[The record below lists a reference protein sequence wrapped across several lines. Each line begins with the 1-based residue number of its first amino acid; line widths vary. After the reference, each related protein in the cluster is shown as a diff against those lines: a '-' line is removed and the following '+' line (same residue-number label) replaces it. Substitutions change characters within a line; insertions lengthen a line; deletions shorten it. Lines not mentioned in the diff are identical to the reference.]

1 MLRSLLPLLVL
12 LPAITGCITPDVPAD
27 AADMAEKTQDISAVF
42 ESREAYSVHRL
53 DSLDIEAFLDSFPG
67 YRTDTTGIRNF
78 YHRRKY
84 QYAWF
89 VNDSLS
95 QSALG
100 FFDLVNSADT
110 AFKAVRT
117 LRDQM
122 RELLLSTKADGR
134 SIALCDSCQLH
145 LELALTA
152 QFFGIADKKYG
163 GVVGKDLRELDWF
176 IPRRKKD
183 ISRLIDSLA
192 AGHMDLSPLEPL
204 HPQYRALKAQLRHYH
219 LLDSLSDW
227 TPISLGELRKLEP
240 GQRNAIVP
248 DLRQRLLLLGDLTT
262 TGDTLYLNS
271 KDYDSTLVAAVQRF
285 QERHGLHPDGVV
297 GKGVVA
303 ALNVT
308 PSARLR
314 TMLVN
319 MERLR
324 WVQEENAPDQVLV
337 NIPEFRMHVFE
348 DGREVLSMDVVVGTV
363 ATRTVIFSDSL
374 SQIVFSP
381 TWTIPKSIVQGEIL
395 PAMARDPNYLRK
407 KNMEKIG
414 GSAANPIIRQRPGA
428 SNALGRVKFLFPN
441 SYSIYFHDTPSK
453 GGFAREQRAFSHGC
467 IRLSRP
473 TELAE
478 YLLRNDTAWT
488 AAKIKEAMFSEKEK
502 YVRLSKKR
510 PVTIGYFTAWVDAQ
524 GRLNFRDDVYGH
536 DQRLAQELFDEP
548 VTPGPLVSAMQES
561 TP

>member
-1 MLRSLLPLLVL
+1 
-12 LPAITGCITPDVPAD
+12 
-27 AADMAEKTQDISAVF
+27 
-42 ESREAYSVHRL
+42 
-53 DSLDIEAFLDSFPG
+53 
-67 YRTDTTGIRNF
+67 
-78 YHRRKY
+78 
-84 QYAWF
+84 
-89 VNDSLS
+89 
-95 QSALG
+95 
-100 FFDLVNSADT
+100 
-110 AFKAVRT
+110 
-117 LRDQM
+117 
-122 RELLLSTKADGR
+122 
-134 SIALCDSCQLH
+134 
-145 LELALTA
+145 
-152 QFFGIADKKYG
+152 
-163 GVVGKDLRELDWF
+163 
-176 IPRRKKD
+176 
-183 ISRLIDSLA
+183 
-192 AGHMDLSPLEPL
+192 
-204 HPQYRALKAQLRHYH
+204 
-219 LLDSLSDW
+219 
-227 TPISLGELRKLEP
+227 
-240 GQRNAIVP
+240 
-248 DLRQRLLLLGDLTT
+248 
-262 TGDTLYLNS
+262 
-271 KDYDSTLVAAVQRF
+271 
-285 QERHGLHPDGVV
+285 V

-324 WVQEENAPDQVLV
+324 WVQEEYAPDQVLV

-548 VTPGPLVSAMQES
+548 VTPGPMVSAMQES
-561 TP
+561 AP

>member
-1 MLRSLLPLLVL
+1 MFRPLPLLVVL
-12 LPAITGCITPDVPAD
+12 LIGATACTTVDVPAD
-27 AADMAEKTQDISAVF
+27 TKDLEEKTKDISAVF
-42 ESREAYSVHRL
+42 ESKEAYSVLRL
-53 DSLDIEAFLDSFPG
+53 DSSDIEAFLDNFPS
-67 YRTDTTGIRNF
+67 YRTDTVGIRNF

-95 QSALG
+95 QSALA

-110 AFKAVRT
+110 AFAAVRA
-117 LRDQM
+117 LRDRM
-122 RELLLSTKADGR
+122 RELLQTTKADGR
-134 SIALCDSCQLH
+134 NIALCDSCQLH

-152 QFFGIADKKYG
+152 QFFGFADKKYG

-183 ISRLIDSLA
+183 VSRLIDSLA
-192 AGHMDLSPLEPL
+192 AGHMDLSPWEPV
-204 HPQYRALKAQLRHYH
+204 HPQYRSLKSQLRHYH

-240 GQRNAIVP
+240 GQRNVIVP

-271 KDYDSTLVAAVQRF
+271 KDYDSTLVLAVQRF

-303 ALNVT
+303 AMNVP
-308 PSARLR
+308 PSERLR
-314 TMLVN
+314 TLLVN

-324 WVQEENAPDQVLV
+324 WVQEQYAPDQVLV

-348 DGREVLSMDVVVGTV
+348 EGHEVLSMDVVVGTV

-381 TWTIPKSIVQGEIL
+381 TWTIPQSIVLGEIL
-395 PAMARDPNYLRK
+395 PSMARDPNYLRK

-414 GSAANPIIRQRPGA
+414 GSTTNPIIRQRPGA
-428 SNALGRVKFLFPN
+428 GNALGRVKFLFPN

-467 IRLSRP
+467 IRLSQP
-473 TELAE
+473 AALAE
-478 YLLRNDTAWT
+478 YLLRNDTTWT
-488 AAKIKEAMFSEKEK
+488 PTKIKEAMFSEQEK
-502 YVRLSKKR
+502 YVRLPKKR
-510 PVTIGYFTAWVDAQ
+510 PVAIGYFTSWVDEKGA
-524 GRLNFRDDVYGH
+524 LHFREDVYGH
-536 DQRLAQELFDEP
+536 DARLANELFDEP
-548 VTPGPLVSAMQES
+548 SPL
-561 TP
+561 PL